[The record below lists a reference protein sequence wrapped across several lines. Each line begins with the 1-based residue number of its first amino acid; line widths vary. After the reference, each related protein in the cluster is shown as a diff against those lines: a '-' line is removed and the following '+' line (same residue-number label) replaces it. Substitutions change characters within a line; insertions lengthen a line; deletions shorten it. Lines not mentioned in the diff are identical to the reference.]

1 LGQVLGGRP
10 LRRRTEPTGEHPL
23 PIDAAPT
30 TNRVSRRGLEWRS
43 GAARPEVDH
52 LLMTKNSPR
61 MSVQVLH
68 HAATLAG
75 ALLAYYF
82 FPITGESSALWQLL
96 LFGAGLA
103 LLIWWIIREF
113 TKQLTAGSNP
123 RVGVHSLITLLYP
136 VVALFALAYFL
147 IQHVDPTQ
155 FDGLVTRTDALYYT
169 IITLG
174 TIGYGDVNA
183 VGQFARIITM
193 IQVAFDL
200 VVIGAFVAIAS
211 SRVQIL
217 FTQRSVGSGEPN
229 G

>member
-1 LGQVLGGRP
+1 VTADPDIQRWYAMFLQQVQHAAGAP
-10 LRRRTEPTGEHPL
+10 LRLGRLGAGTPSE
-23 PIDAAPT
+23 
-30 TNRVSRRGLEWRS
+30 GLAKPGR
-43 GAARPEVDH
+43 VDH
-52 LLMTKNSPR
+52 LGMTKNPPPV
-61 MSVQVLH
+61 SVQVLH

-82 FPITGESSALWQLL
+82 FPLSGESSTLWQLL

-113 TKQLTAGSNP
+113 MKQLTAGSNP

-136 VVALFALAYFL
+136 VVALFAMAYYL
-147 IQHVDPTQ
+147 IQHNNPSE
-155 FDGLVTRTDALYYT
+155 FDGLVPRTDSLYYT

-183 VGQFARIITM
+183 VGQFARVITM

-217 FTQRSVGSGEPN
+217 FAQRSVDPGKPIG
-229 G
+229 